1 MEVVV
6 INVILDIFLILNN
19 NALIVSIIAKYV
31 VMLPPVSSVMMVI
44 IWTVVMDA
52 QNVIFIAE
60 HVPKLHQIVPH
71 AMINFN
77 I

>member
-1 MEVVV
+1 V
-6 INVILDIFLILNN
+6 INVISDIFWILN
-19 NALIVSIIAKYV
+19 NALIVLTIAKYV
-31 VMLPPVSSVMMVI
+31 VMLPPVSYVMMVI

-60 HVPKLHQIVPH
+60 RVPKLHQIVPH

>member
-1 MEVVV
+1 M

-19 NALIVSIIAKYV
+19 ALIVLIIAKYV
-31 VMLPPVSSVMMVI
+31 VMLPPVSYVMMVI

-60 HVPKLHQIVPH
+60 PVPKLHRIVPH
-71 AMINFN
+71 AMNNIN